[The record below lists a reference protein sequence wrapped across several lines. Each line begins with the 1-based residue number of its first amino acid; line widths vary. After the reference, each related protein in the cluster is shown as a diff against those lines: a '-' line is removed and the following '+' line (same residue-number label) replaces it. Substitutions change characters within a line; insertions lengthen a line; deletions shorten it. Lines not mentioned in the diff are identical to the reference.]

1 MELQYE
7 KLRVTKEIRIFIR
20 NVYVITKHFPK
31 DEVFSLT
38 SQIRR
43 ASISV
48 LLNLAEG
55 HARRGRKEFVHFLK
69 ISIGSLLEVD
79 AAMKIAFDLGYM
91 SEEEVKNIAS
101 HIQCVYF
108 PLLKLRDS
116 IEKL

>member
-7 KLRVTKEIRIFIR
+7 KLRVTQEIRVFIR
-20 NVYVITKHFPK
+20 SVYAVTKHFPK
-31 DEVFSLT
+31 DEVFALT

-55 HARRGRKEFVHFLK
+55 HARRGRKEYVSFLK
-69 ISIGSLLEVD
+69 ISIGSLLEAD
-79 AAMKIAFDLGYM
+79 AAIKIAFDLGYV
-91 SEEEVKNIAS
+91 SEEEMKKIAF
-101 HIQCVYF
+101 HIQSVYF

>member
-1 MELQYE
+1 M
-7 KLRVTKEIRIFIR
+7 FIR
-20 NVYVITKHFPK
+20 SVYAVTTHFPK
-31 DEVFSLT
+31 DEVFGLT

-55 HARRGRKEFVHFLK
+55 HARRGRKEFAHFLK

-79 AAMKIAFDLGYM
+79 AAIKIAFDLGYA
-91 SEEEVKNIAS
+91 SEEENKQITF
-101 HIQCVYF
+101 HIQSVYF